1 MGRRKPFIDKKSAT
15 TYSLLYDDTD
25 EAGEEASPNG
35 SGQGAQSGS
44 GRPDHSAI
52 IAQLQGRDE
61 APVLQLPEVRRRE
74 ITDLGFPDD
83 GYDYLKHLK
92 EGKEEHNAF
101 EDGEQRAASQ
111 AEGENTVQRL
121 RAPDVR
127 WLLANGSNDM
137 LCMYATPL
145 SFLHI
150 CSAPAASGPRVFLP
164 APFVEPPP
172 ADVKVIDAR
181 RLPPQQEALDEVSPL
196 QKAWSC
202 SREGCA
208 VQNNMISAVTKAH
221 AWLRRRIS
229 LRRSESRQPSLE
241 MLRSRASGVRLSLL
255 MGVCLPECSYAWP
268 QGISILI
275 DVTCI

>member
-25 EAGEEASPNG
+25 EAGEEASANE
-35 SGQGAQSGS
+35 SGQGARSGS
-44 GRPDHSAI
+44 GRPDHSAT

-74 ITDLGFPDD
+74 IVDLGFPDD

-92 EGKEEHNAF
+92 EGKEEHIAS

-111 AEGENTVQRL
+111 AEGENTLQRL
-121 RAPDVR
+121 RAPAIH
-127 WLLANGSNDM
+127 WLLANSSNDM
-137 LCMYATPL
+137 FFMYATPL
-145 SFLHI
+145 SFLHV

-196 QKAWSC
+196 RKAWSC

-208 VQNNMISAVTKAH
+208 VQDNFISAVIKAH

-229 LRRSESRQPSLE
+229 LRRSESRQPFLE
-241 MLRSRASGVRLSLL
+241 MLRSRVSGVRLCSL
-255 MGVCLPECSYAWP
+255 MGVCFPQCSHVWP
-268 QGISILI
+268 HNLSMVLGVS
-275 DVTCI
+275 CI